1 MTFYSI
7 SNTFSFTNINR
18 ALVGVRIYSRKEI
31 DPEFRDSSLSN
42 TFSNSLLG
50 PATDLPVQLE
60 SSTILNR
67 FGSPNARNI
76 FNVAVRMLSPYV

>member
-1 MTFYSI
+1 
-7 SNTFSFTNINR
+7 
-18 ALVGVRIYSRKEI
+18 
-31 DPEFRDSSLSN
+31 
-42 TFSNSLLG
+42 
-50 PATDLPVQLE
+50 LE